1 LLNKVEYFFS
11 DQEREICPVDLAI
24 DHNLKTLQNN
34 PKLKT
39 CCQKIMT
46 YQEYKKFKDFGGQ
59 KLLPVSN
66 KFAIL
71 SDKIDSSSVIK
82 RGVNNNLESP
92 MSANG
97 FNPTDDS
104 DSVDETS
111 FYMEEW
117 DHSINDETSIS
128 DASIDEDSK
137 LEEMGPMTEWKG
149 VHSVRLLM
157 GTLFDGNSCFKNELK
172 L

>member
-1 LLNKVEYFFS
+1 
-11 DQEREICPVDLAI
+11 
-24 DHNLKTLQNN
+24 
-34 PKLKT
+34 
-39 CCQKIMT
+39 MT

-71 SDKIDSSSVIK
+71 SDKIDSTSVIK

-157 GTLFDGNSCFKNELK
+157 GTLFDGNSCLK
-172 L
+172 MN

>member
-1 LLNKVEYFFS
+1 
-11 DQEREICPVDLAI
+11 
-24 DHNLKTLQNN
+24 
-34 PKLKT
+34 
-39 CCQKIMT
+39 
-46 YQEYKKFKDFGGQ
+46 
-59 KLLPVSN
+59 
-66 KFAIL
+66 
-71 SDKIDSSSVIK
+71 
-82 RGVNNNLESP
+82 

-157 GTLFDGNSCFKNELK
+157 GTLFDGNSYFKNELK